1 MPRTPLQ
8 NPMHMAALDLCFQCR
23 ALGERT
29 DLEYAPWATA
39 SPLVLRVRQL
49 LGGGTSP
56 AGCAAAWGDFV
67 RKNVTMPWVGGARL
81 TECAPPRVWLCCFL
95 LGYTHQC
102 VMRNR
107 AQGGKPVRD
116 SMREGSGSRVK
127 PNFG

>member
-1 MPRTPLQ
+1 
-8 NPMHMAALDLCFQCR
+8 MHMTMLDLCFQCR

-39 SPLVLRVRQL
+39 TPLVLRVRQL
-49 LGGGTSP
+49 LDGGSSP

-95 LGYTHQC
+95 LEYTHQC
-102 VMRNR
+102 ATHSCAR
-107 AQGGKPVRD
+107 GGKPVRD
-116 SMREGSGSRVK
+116 SMSEEWGSRVK
-127 PNFG
+127 AEFG